1 MHSMAPAPANSHI
14 SKLAQN
20 IIPEKQAFGFNSI
33 HFFNRDVQFWNWK
46 GHDRKGLDLWTNS
59 PLSGRGRLFS
69 LVSTRCLY
77 YVLSSL
83 ILTFCKY
90 FWISLLTVWRMR
102 RIRSHLIL
110 SETMQISPTL
120 PPPKSHQISLSR
132 RTSESQLCGESPSDC
147 TFAAE
152 LEWDLCWTHRRCQ
165 SPRGWH
171 THTCPMCPGHRS
183 WTLGRCQN
191 GIMAITGH

>member
-1 MHSMAPAPANSHI
+1 MFSFGTGKVMTGRVWI
-14 SKLAQN
+14 S
-20 IIPEKQAFGFNSI
+20 
-33 HFFNRDVQFWNWK
+33 
-46 GHDRKGLDLWTNS
+46 GLHNS

-69 LVSTRCLY
+69 FISTQCLY

-110 SETMQISPTL
+110 SETMQISPRL
-120 PPPKSHQISLSR
+120 PLPKSHQISLSR
-132 RTSESQLCGESPSDC
+132 RTSESQLCGGSPSDC

-152 LEWDLCWTHRRCQ
+152 LEWDLCWTHRWCQ
-165 SPRGWH
+165 SPRSWH
-171 THTCPMCPGHRS
+171 THICPMCPGHRS